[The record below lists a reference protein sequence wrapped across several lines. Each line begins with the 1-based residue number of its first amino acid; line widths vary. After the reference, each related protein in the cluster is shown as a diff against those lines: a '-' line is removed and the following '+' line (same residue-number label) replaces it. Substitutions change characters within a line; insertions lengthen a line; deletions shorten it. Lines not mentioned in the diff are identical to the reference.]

1 LFGCTPQISTPQ
13 LWLPPRLKH
22 LFGWSV
28 ALGSH
33 RKKAVLRASNFRHSC
48 GAATVGRFTAGI
60 QTASKS
66 ATLIGSNIMLLLI
79 CNCSFFSFLGGM
91 QTLASK
97 HKVWIHSKADSGNI
111 LTY

>member
-1 LFGCTPQISTPQ
+1 MLMLVAVGISLTLQ
-13 LWLPPRLKH
+13 LH
-22 LFGWSV
+22 L
-28 ALGSH
+28 
-33 RKKAVLRASNFRHSC
+33 
-48 GAATVGRFTAGI
+48 
-60 QTASKS
+60 QTHFVSKF
-66 ATLIGSNIMLLLI
+66 ATLFGSNIMLLLI